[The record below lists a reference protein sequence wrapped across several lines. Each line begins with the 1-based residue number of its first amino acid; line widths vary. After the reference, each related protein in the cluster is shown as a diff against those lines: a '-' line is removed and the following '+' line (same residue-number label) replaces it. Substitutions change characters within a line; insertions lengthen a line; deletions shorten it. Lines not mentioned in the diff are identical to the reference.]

1 VPLGLENH
9 QITNQGATNM
19 HGVIMA
25 LSNFRIVG
33 CLNSATYR
41 GAEHP
46 WPNGWKDLLDRG
58 VTFDQVDVDLPSK
71 EMANAYIERFKP
83 RGSR

>member
-1 VPLGLENH
+1 
-9 QITNQGATNM
+9 M

-25 LSNFRIVG
+25 FSNFRIVG
-33 CLNSATYR
+33 CLDPATYE
-41 GAEHP
+41 GAECP

-58 VTFDQVDVDLPSK
+58 VAFDLVDVDLPSE

-83 RGSR
+83 RGEPVAER

>member
-1 VPLGLENH
+1 
-9 QITNQGATNM
+9 M

-33 CLNSATYR
+33 CLDPATYK
-41 GAEHP
+41 GAEYP
-46 WPNGWKDLLDRG
+46 WPNGWQDLLDRG

-71 EMANAYIERFKP
+71 EMASAYIQQFRP
-83 RGSR
+83 RGVPVAERCPPDAAS